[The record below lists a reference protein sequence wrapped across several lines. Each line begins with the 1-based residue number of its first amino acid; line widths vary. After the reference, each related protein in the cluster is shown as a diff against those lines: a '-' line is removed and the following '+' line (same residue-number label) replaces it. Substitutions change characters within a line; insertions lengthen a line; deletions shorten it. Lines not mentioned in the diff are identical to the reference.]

1 MMENINNF
9 KKIKWIHFLKKKFID
24 FVNVE
29 TDPRL
34 QYHYE
39 NYFSSNEI
47 NLIRPCNII
56 GLAKLNN

>member
-1 MMENINNF
+1 MMEKIYKFNNLNEF
-9 KKIKWIHFLKKKFID
+9 IFWKKIIIH

-34 QYHYE
+34 RYKYE
-39 NYFSSNEI
+39 IYFSSNEI
-47 NLIRPCNII
+47 NLIRPHNII